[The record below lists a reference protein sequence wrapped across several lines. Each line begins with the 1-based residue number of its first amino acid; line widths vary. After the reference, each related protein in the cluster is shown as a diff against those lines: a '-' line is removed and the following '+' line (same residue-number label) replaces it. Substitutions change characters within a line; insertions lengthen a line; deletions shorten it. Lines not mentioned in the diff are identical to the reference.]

1 MRERARKKQAGSA
14 PVQVPIPPEGMT
26 MAILTK
32 GQIKGGHWYTADGTP
47 MHKMRTADGSGERA
61 TTIKDARRL
70 GLYPSVTSII
80 DIFSKPNLD
89 AWKLNQV
96 ALAALR
102 NPKTQNEGDDYWCKR
117 VVEASKEK
125 TEQAA
130 DLGTRIHAALDA
142 AMIGEAYDPEMAPYV
157 EPVVKWKRETGILI
171 VEREIRLVNTAHGFA
186 GTSDVM
192 FRYGEN
198 GIGILDYKTRKT
210 DPGKPVFA
218 YDGQAMQLAAYAAT
232 YWGEENVGRVLAAN
246 VFISTTESG
255 RVVIVKHE
263 KPAEDWEAFKHAAAI
278 WRYQKG
284 YDPRKVSR
292 QEPEG
297 RSQ

>member
-1 MRERARKKQAGSA
+1 
-14 PVQVPIPPEGMT
+14 

-32 GQIKGGHWYTADGTP
+32 GQMKGQHWYTADGLP

-70 GLYPSVTSII
+70 GLYPSVTSILNL
-80 DIFSKPNLD
+80 FAKPNLEN
-89 AWKLNQV
+89 WKLTQV

-102 NPKTQNEGDDYWCKR
+102 CPKQADEGVDYWCKR
-117 VVEASKEK
+117 VVEASQEK
-125 TEQAA
+125 TEEAA

-157 EPVVKWKRETGILI
+157 EPVVKWRNDTGITI
-171 VEREIRLVNTAHGFA
+171 VAREVCLVNKAQGFA
-186 GTSDVM
+186 GSSDAM
-192 FRYGEN
+192 FTYGAS

-210 DPGKPVFA
+210 EPGKPVQA

-232 YWGEENVGRVLAAN
+232 YWLEENVGRVLAAN
-246 VFISTTESG
+246 VFISTTEPG
-255 RVVIVKHE
+255 RMEVVKHE
-263 KPAEDWEAFKHAAAI
+263 NLAEDWDVFKHAAAI

-284 YDPRKVSR
+284 YDPRKVSS
-292 QEPEG
+292 QESG
-297 RSQ
+297 VSR